1 MLSYLWRIHST
12 ALTALR
18 YFGYLGYRAFGLLS
32 HLFPLFIGYHPPQ
45 PEQPDDL
52 EANHP
57 ADDDTSTSNC
67 DTYTLQLH
75 PQRDLEVIK
84 AGSTTQIYKVDDHI
98 VLKSSLLFE
107 PPGNN
112 TSQHAQ
118 LHYATNTLFQ
128 SNQLQNERTAL
139 QLLQKQLHPHIIE
152 PIDTLYPEGLYLRKY
167 HPLSEHKIPPQR
179 HRIRWYR
186 DLTDALCH
194 IHKLG
199 IVHADVRIDNVL
211 LDEHDHA
218 ILSNFSAASPFGEPN
233 LAFPINGPSATLS
246 EKTDIFAV
254 GSLIYQM
261 EHGVKPELSLDVHGT
276 LVLPNIHTGRP
287 MLDTITRDA
296 WIGNYSRT
304 AEMLERIEA
313 IGIIGDDSGHGSLT
327 QSISIRVL
335 GSRIREWRERR
346 EDRFGCVLE
355 GVLSEDQ
362 LQGLAERHGL
372 DRHAG
377 LRFAEYRAT
386 SL

>member
-32 HLFPLFIGYHPPQ
+32 HLFPLSIGYHPPQ

-75 PQRDLEVIK
+75 PQPDIELLEV
-84 AGSTTQIYKVDDHI
+84 GSSAHTYKVDDHI

-112 TSQHAQ
+112 PSQHAQ
-118 LHYATNTLFQ
+118 QHYATNTLFQ

-139 QLLQKQLHPHIIE
+139 QLLQKQPHPHIIE

-211 LDEHDHA
+211 LDEHGHV
-218 ILSNFSAASPFGEPN
+218 ILCNFSAASPFGEPN

-246 EKTDIFAV
+246 EKTDMFAL

-287 MLDTITRDA
+287 MLDTIIRDA
-296 WIGNYSRT
+296 WIGNYGRT

-313 IGIIGDDSGHGSLT
+313 IGTIGDDSDSGHGSLT

-377 LRFAEYRAT
+377 LRFAEY
-386 SL
+386 